1 MLEKK
6 KLEDIMKQAIVN
18 FCKAMDTGLFLL
30 DMPTGFGKTYSV
42 LDFMVDN
49 YDSPEFKDKKIFFV
63 TTLKKNLPDK
73 ELREHFAKRGKAGDY
88 DKYCLRIDANVDMVV
103 EKLDELYRARKI
115 PPTITMKQEF
125 KDLHGSVKLLNE
137 YGDKKCELKGT
148 SRDIINVLCKSAED
162 VIRKQQEGAFRR
174 VIESELKQFKTPKE
188 KLKNIANNP
197 DYQWIGELYPAVYTR
212 EKRIFFMSMDKFFL
226 GNTTIIEPT
235 YSFFN
240 NDITKNAIIFID
252 EFDATRDRLLNQII
266 RRGLENHI
274 DYLGLFYRV
283 YASLNTREFPAELT
297 TASKLQQAYLDE
309 HKNAKNPVGI
319 IEGFGDVFDETYK
332 HYAMQYS
339 FKIEEDSRGDRSR
352 NFIFNDLQFHS
363 IFEGEN
369 AFIDINTDLK
379 ARQNW
384 LRFTKRR
391 PTEKDGGVLS
401 LLASVKGCLTYF
413 QNGIR
418 NLSFNYK
425 NHKNEDERSRDDDYT
440 LENAIE
446 SVLTEFHLSREQIR
460 YLKPIVMG
468 DQVKS
473 KKDKKDCNGKMSLKY
488 FDCSVYN
495 RGFRYY
501 DFIDDPNHSMHSEI
515 QLFDFQDSPER
526 ILFHLSEKAKVIGIS
541 ATATLDTVIGNY
553 DLEYLQRMLQDK
565 FYVMPE
571 SDKRRLQESFQTFV
585 ANYDKV
591 NIHVEPVFCSADDR
605 AELAE
610 IFDGN
615 EALINMYAEKL
626 TTTFEGVE
634 YAKNNFIHV
643 VKVMKLFILN
653 DSVKSF
659 LCLTNKLPQENK
671 GLFDIK
677 LLEDFADAIIKFY
690 GIKGLKGKNLLYSI
704 NSEGYDAK
712 RAKVIQRLSNGEKIF
727 VISSYNTVGA
737 GQNLQY
743 KAPVN
748 AMIVAVNNYDR
759 GDLEKDFDCI
769 YLEKPTNLLVN
780 VDSKKGIEAE
790 DLVRFVYQMEFLM
803 ERGEVSRK
811 AGIAVIKDA
820 FICFNGGHTFSGKK
834 GEPYKT
840 DSVNNF
846 AIRTLIQAV
855 GRICRTG
862 LKNPDIY
869 IYVDDTILRDYD
881 FSSVEQRMLNPEFA
895 ELVKVGKA
903 YFNGQANKNLDVAV
917 MENCARI
924 LALKAMQIINE
935 LKRNWTDDSI
945 DYWKALREL
954 CLMRPTLSR
963 KNVEYNSQYQ
973 LVYMCAP
980 GEITSYSYEQ
990 EGDYNNNIN
999 IKFDGSLPQKMSE
1012 DEVHLKE
1019 IMQIPGVKELFEK
1032 HGYATS
1038 FVPNEFILT
1047 PPMFNNIYKGALGE
1061 VVGKYILEQYAGVTL
1076 QEMSPEHFE
1085 LFDYTLDN
1093 GVYVDFKLWKETM
1106 TVSAE
1111 EEKKNIQAK
1120 LDKCGGKRAV
1130 IINIMLDHN
1139 MQITSSD
1146 HGRIIE
1152 IPYLYRLDRK
1162 EIGIEIIAK
1171 INREGYLQ

>member
-1 MLEKK
+1 
-6 KLEDIMKQAIVN
+6 MKQAIVN

-73 ELREHFAKRGKAGDY
+73 ELREHFAKRGKTGDY

-103 EKLDELYRARKI
+103 EKLEELYRARKI

-425 NHKNEDERSRDDDYT
+425 NHKNEDERSRDDNYT

-501 DFIDDPNHSMHSEI
+501 DFIDDPNHSMRSEI

-526 ILFHLSEKAKVIGIS
+526 ILLHLSEKAKVIGIS

-634 YAKNNFIHV
+634 YAKNNFIRV

-846 AIRTLIQAV
+846 VIRTLIQAV

-1019 IMQIPGVKELFEK
+1019 IMQNPGVKELFEK

-1085 LFDYTLDN
+1085 LFDYTLGN

>member
-1 MLEKK
+1 MDLVSAIGLISSFVTLEEAGRSWILIIKDKIKRKEIDINNWDSDDPLVQVCLDRFKTDMGDKYKDHIFSKEEIQDIIRGFFEQNRELRIGNEEKK
-6 KLEDIMKQAIVN
+6 QMTQIIEDILYAYNEYAKSLMSSGERTLHNTLSSDFSKIMDKLGMIEEQPRKENIKKFLRAIEISKEIELENIEELINGEYEIDRSEIIETIQA
-18 FCKAMDTGLFLL
+18 G
-30 DMPTGFGKTYSV
+30 
-42 LDFMVDN
+42 
-49 YDSPEFKDKKIFFV
+49 
-63 TTLKKNLPDK
+63 
-73 ELREHFAKRGKAGDY
+73 R
-88 DKYCLRIDANVDMVV
+88 
-103 EKLDELYRARKI
+103 EKLVSIQGNA
-115 PPTITMKQEF
+115 
-125 KDLHGSVKLLNE
+125 GSGKSVVCKKLLKGKEYVLVTRAENLSTGKKVNE
-137 YGDKKCELKGT
+137 LWDC
-148 SRDIINVLCKSAED
+148 DVED
-162 VIRKQQEGAFRR
+162 AILWLENK
-174 VIESELKQFKTPKE
+174 P
-188 KLKNIANNP
+188 
-197 DYQWIGELYPAVYTR
+197 LY
-212 EKRIFFMSMDKFFL
+212 
-226 GNTTIIEPT
+226 
-235 YSFFN
+235 
-240 NDITKNAIIFID
+240 IFID
-252 EFDATRDRLLNQII
+252 AIEFIA
-266 RRGLENHI
+266 
-274 DYLGLFYRV
+274 DYLGLFHRV
-283 YASLNTREFPAELT
+283 YASLKIRDFPAELT
-297 TASKLQQAYLDE
+297 TASKLQQTYLDE
-309 HKNAKNPVGI
+309 HKNAKNPMEI
-319 IEGFGDVFDETYK
+319 IERFGGVFDETYDRF
-332 HYAMQYS
+332 AMQYS
-339 FKIEEDSRGDRSR
+339 FKTEEDGKGDRSR

-363 IFEGEN
+363 VFEGEN
-369 AFIDINTDLK
+369 AFIDIDTDMK
-379 ARQNW
+379 AKQNW

-413 QNGIR
+413 QNGAR

-425 NHKNEDERSRDDDYT
+425 HHKDEDKRPGDDDYT
-440 LENAIE
+440 FENAIE

-468 DQVKS
+468 GQVKS
-473 KKDKKDCNGKMSLKY
+473 KKDKKDSNGKMSLKY
-488 FDCSVYN
+488 FDRSVYD

-501 DFIDDPNHSMHSEI
+501 DFIDDPNHSMRSEI

-526 ILFHLSEKAKVIGIS
+526 ILLHLSEKAQIIGIS

-571 SDKRRLQESFQTFV
+571 VDKCRLQESFRTFV

-591 NIHVEPVFCSADDR
+591 NIHVEPVCYSTDDT

-610 IFDGN
+610 IFNGN
-615 EALINMYAEKL
+615 EALIKKYAEKL
-626 TTTFEGVE
+626 SISFERVE
-634 YAKNNFIHV
+634 YAKNNFIRV
-643 VKVMKLFILN
+643 VKVMKAFILN

-659 LCLTNKLPQENK
+659 LCLNNKLPQENK

-677 LLEDFADAIIKFY
+677 LLEEFADAIIKLY
-690 GIKGLKGKNLLYSI
+690 GIKGLKGKDLLYSI
-704 NSEGYDAK
+704 NSEDYDAK
-712 RAKVIQRLSNGEKIF
+712 RVEFIQRLSKGEKLF

-743 KAPVN
+743 KAPGN
-748 AMIVAVNNYDR
+748 ATIVAVNDYDR
-759 GDLEKDFDCI
+759 GDMEKDFDYI

-790 DLVRFVYQMEFLM
+790 DLIRFVYQMEFLM

-811 AGIAVIKDA
+811 DGIAVIKDA
-820 FICFNGGHTFSGKK
+820 FICFSGGYTFSGKK

-840 DSVNNF
+840 DSVNNY
-846 AIRTLIQAV
+846 ALRTLIQAV

-869 IYVDDTILRDYD
+869 IYVDNTFLTDYD
-881 FSSVEQRMLNPEFA
+881 LSIVEQRMLNPEFA
-895 ELVKVGKA
+895 ELVKVGKI
-903 YFNGQANKNLDVAV
+903 YYNGQANENLDIAV
-917 MENCARI
+917 MENRAGT

-935 LKRNWTDDSI
+935 LKRNWTNDSI
-945 DYWKALREL
+945 DYWNALREL

-963 KNVEYNSQYQ
+963 KNVEQNSQYQ
-973 LVYMCAP
+973 LVYICAP
-980 GEITSYSYEQ
+980 GEITTYSYEQ
-990 EGDYNNNIN
+990 EGDYNKNIN

-1019 IMQIPGVKELFEK
+1019 IMQIPGVKALFEK

-1076 QEMSPEHFE
+1076 QEMPPEFFE
-1085 LFDYTLDN
+1085 LFDYTLGN

-1106 TVSAE
+1106 LISAE
-1111 EEKKNIQAK
+1111 EEKKNVLEK

-1130 IINIMLDHN
+1130 IINIMLDRN

-1146 HGRIIE
+1146 SGRIIE

-1162 EIGIEIIAK
+1162 EIGTEIIAK

>member
-1 MLEKK
+1 
-6 KLEDIMKQAIVN
+6 MKQAIVN

-103 EKLDELYRARKI
+103 EKLEELYRARKI

-501 DFIDDPNHSMHSEI
+501 DFIDDPNHSMRSEI

-526 ILFHLSEKAKVIGIS
+526 ILLHLSEKAKVIGIS

-591 NIHVEPVFCSADDR
+591 NIHVEPVFCSAADR

-634 YAKNNFIHV
+634 YAKNNFIRV

-980 GEITSYSYEQ
+980 GEITAYSYEQ

-1085 LFDYTLDN
+1085 LFDYTLGN

-1146 HGRIIE
+1146 NGRIIE

>member
-1 MLEKK
+1 
-6 KLEDIMKQAIVN
+6 MKQAIVN

-103 EKLDELYRARKI
+103 EKLEELYRARKI

-283 YASLNTREFPAELT
+283 YASLKTREFPAELT
-297 TASKLQQAYLDE
+297 TASKLQQEYLDE

-363 IFEGEN
+363 ILEGEN

-391 PTEKDGGVLS
+391 PTEKAGGVLS

-501 DFIDDPNHSMHSEI
+501 DFIDDPNHSMRSEI

-526 ILFHLSEKAKVIGIS
+526 ILFHLSEKTKVIGIS

-615 EALINMYAEKL
+615 EAFINMYAEKL

-634 YAKNNFIHV
+634 YAKNNFIRV

-712 RAKVIQRLSNGEKIF
+712 RTKVIQRLSNGEKLF

-759 GDLEKDFDCI
+759 GDMEKDFDCI

-917 MENCARI
+917 MENRAGI

-1139 MQITSSD
+1139 MQITSSGN
-1146 HGRIIE
+1146 GRIIE

-1162 EIGIEIIAK
+1162 EIGIEIIEK

>member
-1 MLEKK
+1 
-6 KLEDIMKQAIVN
+6 MKQAIVN

-103 EKLDELYRARKI
+103 EKLEELYRARKI

-212 EKRIFFMSMDKFFL
+212 EKRIFFMSIDKFFL

-297 TASKLQQAYLDE
+297 TASKLQQEYLDE

-501 DFIDDPNHSMHSEI
+501 DFIDDPNHSMRSEI

-526 ILFHLSEKAKVIGIS
+526 ILLHLSEKAKVIGIS

-634 YAKNNFIHV
+634 YAKNNFIRV

-846 AIRTLIQAV
+846 VIRTLIQAV

-1019 IMQIPGVKELFEK
+1019 IMQNPGVKELFEK

-1085 LFDYTLDN
+1085 LFDYTLGN

>member
-1 MLEKK
+1 
-6 KLEDIMKQAIVN
+6 MKQAIVN

-103 EKLDELYRARKI
+103 EKLEELYRARKI

-319 IEGFGDVFDETYK
+319 IEGFGDVFDEIYK

-501 DFIDDPNHSMHSEI
+501 DFIDDPNHSMRSEI

-526 ILFHLSEKAKVIGIS
+526 ILLHLSEKAKVIGIS

-571 SDKRRLQESFQTFV
+571 SDKRRLQESFRTFV

-615 EALINMYAEKL
+615 EAFINMYAEKL

-634 YAKNNFIHV
+634 YAKNNFIRV

-820 FICFNGGHTFSGKK
+820 FICFNGGLTFSGKK

-1085 LFDYTLDN
+1085 LFDYTLGN

-1139 MQITSSD
+1139 MQITSSGN
-1146 HGRIIE
+1146 GRIIE

-1162 EIGIEIIAK
+1162 EIGIEIIEK

>member
-1 MLEKK
+1 
-6 KLEDIMKQAIVN
+6 MKQAIVN

-103 EKLDELYRARKI
+103 EKLEELYRARKI

-460 YLKPIVMG
+460 YLKSIVMG

-501 DFIDDPNHSMHSEI
+501 DFIDDPNHSMRSEI

-526 ILFHLSEKAKVIGIS
+526 ILLHLSEKAKVIGIS

-571 SDKRRLQESFQTFV
+571 SDKRRLQESFRTFV

-634 YAKNNFIHV
+634 YAKNNFIRV

-963 KNVEYNSQYQ
+963 KNVEHNSQYQ
-973 LVYMCAP
+973 LVYMCAS
-980 GEITSYSYEQ
+980 GEITAYSYEQ

-1085 LFDYTLDN
+1085 LFDYTLGN

>member
-1 MLEKK
+1 
-6 KLEDIMKQAIVN
+6 MKQAIVN

-501 DFIDDPNHSMHSEI
+501 DFIDDPNHSMRSEI

-526 ILFHLSEKAKVIGIS
+526 ILLHLSEKAKVIGIS

-634 YAKNNFIHV
+634 YAKNNFIRV

-846 AIRTLIQAV
+846 VIRTLIQAV

-990 EGDYNNNIN
+990 EGDYNNIN

-1019 IMQIPGVKELFEK
+1019 IMQNPGVKELFEK

-1085 LFDYTLDN
+1085 LFDYTLGN

>member
-103 EKLDELYRARKI
+103 EKLEELYRARKI

-212 EKRIFFMSMDKFFL
+212 EKRIFFMSIDKFFL

-460 YLKPIVMG
+460 YLKSIVMG

-501 DFIDDPNHSMHSEI
+501 DFIDDPNHSMRSEI

-526 ILFHLSEKAKVIGIS
+526 ILLHLSEKAKVIGIS

-571 SDKRRLQESFQTFV
+571 SDKRRLQESFRTFV

-615 EALINMYAEKL
+615 EAFINMYAEKL

-634 YAKNNFIHV
+634 YAKNNFIRV

-712 RAKVIQRLSNGEKIF
+712 RAKVVQRLSNGEKIF

-820 FICFNGGHTFSGKK
+820 FICFNGGLTFSGKK

-1085 LFDYTLDN
+1085 LFDYTLGN